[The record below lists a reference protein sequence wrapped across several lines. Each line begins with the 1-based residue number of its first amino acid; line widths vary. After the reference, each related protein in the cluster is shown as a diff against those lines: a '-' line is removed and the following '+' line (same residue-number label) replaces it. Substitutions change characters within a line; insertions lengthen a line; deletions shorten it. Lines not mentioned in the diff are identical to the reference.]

1 MNDNRIWKIVGT
13 AGSTVDYVV
22 ATSQERAVEVLRD
35 ALGSSDAEA
44 WFSGEITVVEVTELE
59 AREIMRDGLSGPRSI
74 WDVWQSDP
82 EQVWLASRGWTPG
95 GDAYAAKLEAEAEGR
110 EDSEL
115 WQILLDYGVSSE
127 GKTLRA
133 GISEALSILEHRV
146 AHLATALERS
156 GVDPSSVG
164 VCGTCFGRGTETFG
178 FPCQA
183 CGGTGQAAA
192 AVARAR

>member
-1 MNDNRIWKIVGT
+1 MDDDEAIK
-13 AGSTVDYVV
+13 
-22 ATSQERAVEVLRD
+22 RA
-35 ALGSSDAEA
+35 
-44 WFSGEITVVEVTELE
+44 SGKYQAARFELE
-59 AREIMRDGLSGPRSI
+59 HVRSGYDKGWRSPAELAAAEEALYMARVDLEKLQALRADREKQEGEARH
-74 WDVWQSDP
+74 
-82 EQVWLASRGWTPG
+82 
-95 GDAYAAKLEAEAEGR
+95 AAKIEAEFEAR

-115 WQILLDYGVSSE
+115 WQMLLDYGVTGE

-164 VCGTCFGRGTETFG
+164 VCGSCFGRGTQSFG
-178 FPCQA
+178 FPCEA

>member
-1 MNDNRIWKIVGT
+1 MLTVKSRRARLATPAKI
-13 AGSTVDYVV
+13 
-22 ATSQERAVEVLRD
+22 
-35 ALGSSDAEA
+35 
-44 WFSGEITVVEVTELE
+44 
-59 AREIMRDGLSGPRSI
+59 
-74 WDVWQSDP
+74 
-82 EQVWLASRGWTPG
+82 
-95 GDAYAAKLEAEAEGR
+95 EAEFAAR

-115 WQILLDYGVSSE
+115 WQMLLDYGVTGE

-164 VCGTCFGRGTETFG
+164 VCGSCFGRGTETFG

-183 CGGTGQAAA
+183 CGGTGKEPKEA
-192 AVARAR
+192 